1 MASSQSDAAGTG
13 QVSRT
18 PASPAL
24 IVAGFAV
31 IYLVWGSTYLGIRIA
46 IESWPPFLMAGIRF
60 LVAGSLLFVGLRVS
74 GVAKPNRREWLD
86 GALVGTVMLGIGNGS
101 VTWAEKTVASNVA
114 ALIISSAP
122 FFIALFEW
130 LRPGGRLPAARTCVG
145 ALTGIAGMVWLMTAQ
160 GSAESGHSGAI
171 SIGSLACLLSV
182 AAWSAGMIYG
192 RYATRPRH
200 VLMAAAQQMLVGSLA
215 LLAMSLITGEP
226 NRFTFAAVTGRSWFA
241 LVYLSLIGS
250 LLTFS
255 VYNWLL
261 QHTTPARVS
270 TSALVN
276 PVVAIVLGWVFA
288 GETLSPGSMF
298 GALVILAGVALILV
312 PARTDK
318 DAAR

>member
-1 MASSQSDAAGTG
+1 MTRQASSSAT
-13 QVSRT
+13 T
-18 PASPAL
+18 PSPSL
-24 IVAGFAV
+24 IVAAFAV
-31 IYLVWGSTYLGIRIA
+31 IYVVWGSTYLGIRIA
-46 IESWPPFLMAGIRF
+46 IETWPPFLMAGIRF
-60 LVAGSLLFVGLRVS
+60 LFAGSLLYAGLRLG
-74 GVAKPNRREWLD
+74 GVARPTRREWLD

-101 VTWAEKTVASNVA
+101 VTWAEQTVASNVA

-130 LRPGGRLPAARTCVG
+130 IRPGGRLPPLRTCVG
-145 ALTGIAGMVWLMTAQ
+145 ALTGIAGMVWLM
-160 GSAESGHSGAI
+160 SAEGRGDSGHT
-171 SIGSLACLLSV
+171 GSVSLGTFACLLSV

-215 LLAMSLITGEP
+215 LFALSFGTHETDHFTLATVST
-226 NRFTFAAVTGRSWFA
+226 RSWLA
-241 LVYLSLIGS
+241 LAYLSLVGS

-276 PVVAIVLGWVFA
+276 PVVAIALGWIFA
-288 GETLSPGSMF
+288 GETLSAGALF
-298 GALVILAGVALILV
+298 GAAVILVGVALILL
-312 PARTDK
+312 PASPAKHATR
-318 DAAR
+318 